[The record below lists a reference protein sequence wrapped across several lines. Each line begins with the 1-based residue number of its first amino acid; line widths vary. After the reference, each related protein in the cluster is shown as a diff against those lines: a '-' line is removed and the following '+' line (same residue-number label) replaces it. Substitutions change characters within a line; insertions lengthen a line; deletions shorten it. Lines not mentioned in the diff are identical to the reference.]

1 MMSFLQ
7 YRLAYKAF
15 DLLTFPRLLPGTFS
29 VLQESLFRR
38 KSRAKITILTFT
50 VFPQLARIWHHVML
64 PVFAELKKAG
74 YDNEVIMVDCCGDL
88 KSGDFPGVRIVR
100 FINFRHYHK
109 LDYFVR
115 HFTSSGLVWLSD
127 DDCFVFASR
136 PIAAACE
143 LFEKDPKLAAYSL
156 HPRPE
161 WKFNIA
167 GVAHRPM
174 GSYSVLVRPG
184 LIKKMGLT
192 FTPSPAHNPH
202 NGRGYDTCDNM
213 NESFL
218 TNGYAVGEIGEKD
231 KDEMVSCLRAGS
243 SWKPAASCLSKPA
256 LKGFFQNPANHNI
269 TLRYTIGSFY
279 TAAHVSEICNELF
292 RGESWSPVFTR
303 EELLGFTK
311 KINDP
316 ALRDYINEEYRWA
329 DEAVLNFWRL
339 YKEKHDAIT

>member
-7 YRLAYKAF
+7 YRLAYRAF
-15 DLLTFPRLLPGTFS
+15 DLLTFPRLLPGTAA
-29 VLQESLFRR
+29 VIWESLFRR
-38 KSRAKITILTFT
+38 KSSAKMTILTFT

-88 KSGDFPGVRIVR
+88 KAGDFPGVRILR

-109 LDYFVR
+109 LDYFIK
-115 HFTSSGLVWLSD
+115 HFTGSGLAWISD
-127 DDCFVFASR
+127 DDCFVFSPR
-136 PIAAACE
+136 PVAAACE
-143 LFEKDPKLAAYSL
+143 LLKKDPKLAAYSL
-156 HPRPE
+156 YPRRE
-161 WKFNIA
+161 WKFNIG

-174 GSYSVLVRPG
+174 GSYSLLVRPD

-192 FTPSPAHNPH
+192 FVPSRAGNPH

-213 NESFL
+213 NEAFL
-218 TNGYAVGEIGEKD
+218 TKGYTVGEIGEKV

-243 SWKPAASCLSKPA
+243 SWKPAASCLSKKA
-256 LKGFFQNPANHNI
+256 LAGFFKNPSNHNK

-279 TAAHVSEICNELF
+279 TAAHVAEIYNELF
-292 RGESWSPVFTR
+292 RGESWAPVFTR
-303 EELLGFTK
+303 AELLEYAGS
-311 KINDP
+311 INDP
-316 ALRDYINEEYRWA
+316 ALREYINEEYRWA

-339 YKEKHDAIT
+339 YKEKHDATT